1 MKYIGIGNLDKYHIY
16 ILIALLCEFLI
27 NLLTGLN
34 NANNERPARIFP
46 FRAKIQNHKFL
57 DNFIQFAAIFF
68 GGLIFYYFEGR
79 NKKKENDEITIQ
91 DYEKMKTKI
100 FGEKSESI
108 AFNLIL
114 IGVLFPFIIF
124 FQDFSSSANSSMSF
138 WTLEILNIGVI
149 SYFMFK
155 NKIYKHKK
163 IAIYIMLGVTIITIV
178 ELLIPSTKHKNYIN

>member
-16 ILIALLCEFLI
+16 IQIALLCEFLI

-100 FGEKSESI
+100 FGEKSESTT
-108 AFNLIL
+108 FNLIL

-124 FQDFSSSANSSMSF
+124 FQDFSSSANNSMSF

-149 SYFMFK
+149 SYFMF
-155 NKIYKHKK
+155 NRRY
-163 IAIYIMLGVTIITIV
+163 YN
-178 ELLIPSTKHKNYIN
+178 NYS